1 MVLPQPLTP
10 MTDQLGPVT
19 TSGLVTARLL
29 ASTMLPDAAEPVMMG
44 IGQVVLA
51 PGASIPTEATAG
63 QELFQVEAGLVDPEA
78 GSGIAWTSDNVAAA
92 LGSIAAPTQWPR
104 ESPLPRP
111 KTDIASDYV
120 GKGPAAL
127 IVVTVGP
134 AGQIGAAA

>member
-1 MVLPQPLTP
+1 
-10 MTDQLGPVT
+10 MTDKLGPVT
-19 TSGLVTARLL
+19 TSGVVTARLL
-29 ASTMLPDAAEPVMMG
+29 ASTLLPDAAEPVMMG

-78 GSGIAWTSDNVAAA
+78 GSGIAWTSGNLAAA
-92 LGSIAAPTQWPR
+92 FGSIAAPTRRPR
-104 ESPLPRP
+104 ESPFLPP
-111 KTDIASDYV
+111 KTDVDSDYV

-134 AGQIGAAA
+134 AGETGPAA